1 MKSLDGLN
9 YYEILQIPVSA
20 SFIEI
25 KRAYRDSLSIYSEDS
40 LATYSLFSYDE
51 RDNILKVIEKAFLTL
66 IDENKR
72 VAYDNGLVESGQ
84 INGSIIRK
92 DQRKTTPFF
101 HTDNF
106 INDENLSDPIPEVCS
121 NVRSAYRLE
130 IIQTIDKYRKK
141 IKNQR
146 IDRQGIKNLLKL
158 FQMREKVYESGNLSE
173 IEQELL
179 TMSGDI
185 EEPSLRMQRNVSIVI
200 FSYTL
205 IALTSFILLNITDA
219 IMLHSFNIP
228 YTVLLM
234 GLVGCLVRMYL
245 KLPTI
250 RIRQP
255 LSYNPIVWFIISPPI
270 AVIMAVIFFGIVKI
284 FLPLIQVDLY
294 DESWF
299 FWVLAWVV
307 GIVDWVYFYERLS
320 NGFRNRV

>member
-25 KRAYRDSLSIYSEDS
+25 KRAYRDALSIYSEDS
-40 LATYSLFSYDE
+40 LATYSLFSCDE

-66 IDENKR
+66 
-72 VAYDNGLVESGQ
+72 AYDNGLVESGQ
-84 INGSIIRK
+84 INGSIIRT
-92 DQRKTTPFF
+92 DQRKSIPFF

-106 INDENLSDPIPEVCS
+106 VNDENLTDPIPDVCS
-121 NVRSAYRLE
+121 NVKSAYRQE

-141 IKNQR
+141 MKNQR

-205 IALTSFILLNITDA
+205 IALTSFILLNITGA

-245 KLPTI
+245 
-250 RIRQP
+250 RQP

-284 FLPLIQVDLY
+284 FLPLIRVDLY
-294 DESWF
+294 DESWL
-299 FWVLAWVV
+299 FWVQAWVV
-307 GIVDWVYFYERLS
+307 GFVNWVYFFSKIPKGRI
-320 NGFRNRV
+320 

>member
-25 KRAYRDSLSIYSEDS
+25 KQAYRYALSIYSEDS
-40 LATYSLFSYDE
+40 LATYSLFSNGE

-72 VAYDNGLVESGQ
+72 AVYDKGLVECGQ
-84 INGSIIRK
+84 INELITRK
-92 DQRKTTPFF
+92 DQKKTTAFF
-101 HTDNF
+101 HSDNF
-106 INDENLSDPIPEVCS
+106 VIDENLSDTIPDVSS
-121 NVRSAYRLE
+121 NVRFAYRHE
-130 IIQTIDKYRKK
+130 IIQTIDNYSRK
-141 IKNQR
+141 IKNER

-158 FQMREKVYESGNLSE
+158 LQMREVVYESGDLSE

-185 EEPSLRMQRNVSIVI
+185 EEPSSRMQRNVSIVI

-205 IALTSFILLNITDA
+205 IALASFILINIADA
-219 IMLHSFNIP
+219 VMLHSFNIP

-245 KLPTI
+245 KLPSI
-250 RIRQP
+250 RIRQT
-255 LSYNPIVWFIISPPI
+255 LRYNPIVWFIISPPI
-270 AVIMAVIFFGIVKI
+270 AVIMAAIFFGIVKT
-284 FLPLIQVDLY
+284 FLHLIQVDLY
-294 DESWF
+294 DESWL
-299 FWVLAWVV
+299 FWIQAWVV
-307 GIVDWVYFYERLS
+307 GFVNWVHFFSKIPKDRS
-320 NGFRNRV
+320 

>member
-1 MKSLDGLN
+1 MKSLDNLN
-9 YYEILQIPVSA
+9 YYEILKIPVNA

-25 KRAYRDSLSIYSEDS
+25 KRAYRDALSIYSEDS
-40 LATYSLFSYDE
+40 LATYSLFSKDE

-72 VAYDNGLVESGQ
+72 AIYDKELVEYGQ
-84 INGSIIRK
+84 INELITRK
-92 DQRKTTPFF
+92 DQNKTIPFF

-106 INDENLSDPIPEVCS
+106 VNDENLIDPIHGVRS
-121 NVRSAYRLE
+121 KVRSAYRQE
-130 IIQTIDKYRKK
+130 IIHTIDKYRKK

-146 IDRQGIKNLLKL
+146 IDRQGIKNLHKL
-158 FQMREKVYESGNLSE
+158 LQMREKVHESRNLSE

-179 TMSGDI
+179 TISEDI
-185 EEPSLRMQRNVSIVI
+185 EEPSLRMQRNISIVI

-205 IALTSFILLNITDA
+205 IALASFILLNITDA
-219 IMLHSFNIP
+219 IMLHSFKIP

-245 KLPTI
+245 QLPNI

-255 LSYNPIVWFIISPPI
+255 LSYNPIVWVIISPPI
-270 AVIMAVIFFGIVKI
+270 AVIMAGIFFGILKI

-294 DESWF
+294 DESWL
-299 FWVLAWVV
+299 FWVQAWVV
-307 GIVDWVYFYERLS
+307 GFVNWLYFFSKILIDRS
-320 NGFRNRV
+320 

>member
-1 MKSLDGLN
+1 M
-9 YYEILQIPVSA
+9 
-20 SFIEI
+20 
-25 KRAYRDSLSIYSEDS
+25 
-40 LATYSLFSYDE
+40 
-51 RDNILKVIEKAFLTL
+51 
-66 IDENKR
+66 
-72 VAYDNGLVESGQ
+72 
-84 INGSIIRK
+84 
-92 DQRKTTPFF
+92 
-101 HTDNF
+101 
-106 INDENLSDPIPEVCS
+106 
-121 NVRSAYRLE
+121 
-130 IIQTIDKYRKK
+130 
-141 IKNQR
+141 KNQR
-146 IDRQGIKNLLKL
+146 IDRQGLKNLLKL
-158 FQMREKVYESGNLSE
+158 FQLREKVYESGNLSE

-205 IALTSFILLNITDA
+205 IALTSFILLNITGA

-284 FLPLIQVDLY
+284 FLPLIH
-294 DESWF
+294 
-299 FWVLAWVV
+299 
-307 GIVDWVYFYERLS
+307 WVYFFSKIPKGRI
-320 NGFRNRV
+320 

>member
-25 KRAYRDSLSIYSEDS
+25 KRAYREALSIYSEDS
-40 LATYSLFSYDE
+40 LATYCLFSNDE
-51 RDNILKVIEKAFLTL
+51 RDNILTIIEKAFLTL

-72 VAYDNGLVESGQ
+72 TVYDKGLVDSGQ
-84 INGSIIRK
+84 INKLITRK
-92 DQRKTTPFF
+92 DQSKTIASF

-106 INDENLSDPIPEVCS
+106 VNAENLIDPISGVCS
-121 NVRSAYRLE
+121 KVRSAYRQE
-130 IIQTIDKYRKK
+130 IIQTIDKYRKN

-146 IDRQGIKNLLKL
+146 IERLGMKNLRKL
-158 FQMREKVYESGNLSE
+158 MQIRKKVYENGNLYE

-179 TMSGDI
+179 TMSEDI
-185 EEPSLRMQRNVSIVI
+185 EEPSSRLQRSISIVI

-205 IALTSFILLNITDA
+205 IALISFILLNIADA
-219 IMLHSFNIP
+219 IMLHSYNIP

-245 KLPTI
+245 QLPNI

-255 LSYNPIVWFIISPPI
+255 LSHNPIVWFIISPPI
-270 AVIMAVIFFGIVKI
+270 AVIMTGLFYGIVKM

-294 DESWF
+294 DESWLL
-299 FWVLAWVV
+299 WVQAWVV
-307 GIVDWVYFYERLS
+307 GFVNWVYFFS
-320 NGFRNRV
+320 KFPKNRS